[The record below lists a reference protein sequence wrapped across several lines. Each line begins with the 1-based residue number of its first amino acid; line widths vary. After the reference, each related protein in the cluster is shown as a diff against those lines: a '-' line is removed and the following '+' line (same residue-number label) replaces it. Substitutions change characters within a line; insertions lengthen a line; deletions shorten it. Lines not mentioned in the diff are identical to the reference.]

1 MYAPQ
6 HVNNNKLCIL
16 IAGMTKHLLCVGR
29 ISAMCIHVCVG
40 SKCACKYAHT
50 KHVQSICCV
59 VIICYTPLLC
69 AYLHAHLL
77 PTHT

>member
-1 MYAPQ
+1 MFS
-6 HVNNNKLCIL
+6 VCIFACTFTAYTHMNAHSTYSAHTQQMFCH
-16 IAGMTKHLLCVGR
+16 AGNEY
-29 ISAMCIHVCVG
+29 
-40 SKCACKYAHT
+40 ACKYAHT

>member
-6 HVNNNKLCIL
+6 HVENNQFLKYAVVLSVYAVRIRVH
-16 IAGMTKHLLCVGR
+16 AGNEY
-29 ISAMCIHVCVG
+29 
-40 SKCACKYAHT
+40 ACKYAHT

-59 VIICYTPLLC
+59 VIICYTLLLC